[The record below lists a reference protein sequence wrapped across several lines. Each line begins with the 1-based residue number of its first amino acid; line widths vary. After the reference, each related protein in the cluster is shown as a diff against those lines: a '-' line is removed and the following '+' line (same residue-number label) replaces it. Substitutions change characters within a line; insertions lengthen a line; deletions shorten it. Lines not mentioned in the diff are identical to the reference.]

1 MTSALS
7 SDAARGWPT
16 RVPHGVIAAGLPLTV
31 VVMIVFASSDDT
43 YVRTVEEAVSLRHL
57 ATYGLSM
64 LSAGAALLAWAVPR
78 VCLAV
83 FVTCCMLA
91 AVVGGDANEVAAGFV
106 WAPIAALDGVLALR
120 QQAISADWPREH
132 ATITNRDAAGVMAG
146 FWRWESLS
154 LAVVAMIGAAVALGW
169 WVNGRAD
176 LIAFDDRAVA
186 ESVVITKVD
195 AWLDTVYAD
204 VNGKER
210 EFWVDDAS
218 TYRVGRDMTVR
229 VDPKGEFSPMGP
241 DDADPRAITDIGALF
256 APLLFL
262 GLLLI
267 VTPRHRDRRTM
278 LAAADQ
284 RPVRALV
291 RPSLSNDEVIEI
303 MTTDGRVIAI
313 ACGATYIGDFDELD
327 GDDDDEELLITGE
340 GPNSYQVD
348 LSGLPPNT
356 DLDEWLEEP
365 VPVPEMEPNPALDTS
380 PRTALIF
387 GLERYGRSVLIQ
399 LIGDRGTSP
408 DMLISARPL
417 RDPYTVKSLFGR
429 VTGQDRERDQ
439 QPSQPT
445 AKVDLP
451 EVAPP
456 SMRTPSMLHSSLVAT
471 RTFGPLAGLIGLWF
485 AVWWLN
491 EPDNPSVWDIL
502 EGTAQGGFAGFG
514 FAQWFALERPLARLG
529 RLGVML
535 PGTIFDRLIPDHRLV
550 SIRLGKRSATI
561 VLRAPD
567 ERVGVIVDP
576 ESPHVDADLAE
587 LRRVVNTAIARRR
600 PAPAGLSLPRSLP
613 APGGMVVLASALV
626 GASAIMFG

>member
-7 SDAARGWPT
+7 SDAARGWPI

-31 VVMIVFASSDDT
+31 VIMIVFASSDDT
-43 YVRTVEEAVSLRHL
+43 YVRTVEEAVSLRHMVIH
-57 ATYGLSM
+57 GLSM
-64 LSAGAALLAWAVPR
+64 LTLGAALLAWAVPR
-78 VCLAV
+78 VCMAV
-83 FVTCCMLA
+83 FVIGCLVA
-91 AVVGGDANEVAAGFV
+91 AVVGGDANEVAAGLV

-120 QQAISADWPREH
+120 QQAIAADWPREH
-132 ATITNRDAAGVMAG
+132 AMITDHEAAGAMAG
-146 FWRWESLS
+146 FWRWESLG
-154 LAVVAMIGAAVALGW
+154 LAVLAMIGAVMALGW

-186 ESVVITKVD
+186 QGVVITRTD

-218 TYRVGRDMTVR
+218 TYLVGDDMTVR
-229 VDPKGEFSPMGP
+229 VDPQGEFSPMGP

-256 APLLFL
+256 APLMFL

-267 VTPRHRDRRTM
+267 FTPRHRGRQAL

-291 RPSLSNDEVIEI
+291 RPSLTNDEVVEI

-313 ACGATYIGDFDELD
+313 ACGVTHIGDADELD
-327 GDDDDEELLITGE
+327 WDNDDEGLLIIGE

-348 LSGLPPNT
+348 LSSLPPDS

-365 VPVPEMEPNPALDTS
+365 VSEPETEATQSADTS
-380 PRTALIF
+380 PESALIF

-399 LIGDRGTSP
+399 LTEDRGTSP
-408 DMLISARPL
+408 GLLLPARPL
-417 RDPYTVKSLFGR
+417 RDPYTVKALLSR
-429 VTGQDRERDQ
+429 VPGLDRERDQ
-439 QPSQPT
+439 PTSQPG
-445 AKVDLP
+445 AEGDP
-451 EVAPP
+451 SEVAPISSRAS
-456 SMRTPSMLHSSLVAT
+456 SMVHSSLAAT
-471 RTFGPLAGLIGLWF
+471 RTFGPLAGLVGIWF

-491 EPDNPSVWDIL
+491 EPVDPSIWDIL
-502 EGTAQGGFAGFG
+502 GGAAQGGFVGLG

-535 PGTIFDRLIPDHRLV
+535 PGTVLDRLVPDHRLV
-550 SIRLGKRSATI
+550 SIRLGKQSATI
-561 VLRAPD
+561 ALRAPD
-567 ERVGVIVDP
+567 ERVGIIVDP
-576 ESPHVDADLAE
+576 ESPHVEADLAE
-587 LRRVVNTAIARRR
+587 LERVVNTALARRR
-600 PAPAGLSLPRSLP
+600 PAPEGWSLPRSIP
-613 APGGMVVLASALV
+613 GPGGMVVLASALV
-626 GASAIMFG
+626 GASAIVFG